1 MTFDVAEVPQLFII
15 TGYSGAGKS
24 SVLRAL
30 EDLGCLCIDNLPIA
44 LMPSFAQFVEQ
55 PLCSGQKVVL
65 GIDIRAGQDMHELV
79 REVTAWRT
87 QKKYNVR
94 IVFLTSSPDILLQRF
109 QETRRQHPLG
119 NQCSLSDA
127 LVYEKQL
134 LKPLH
139 DYADVVVD
147 TDQFTI
153 HQLRAFVRSVFL
165 PETKPIMMVTLVSFG
180 FKYGVPHESNFVYD
194 IRALPNPHFVADLKA
209 FDGMDAR
216 IVDYLF
222 NQQEVKEYW
231 QQLVNFIN
239 FSLKRSYQEGRLTL
253 QIAIGCTGGR
263 HRSVAFV
270 QKLAALHID
279 YVQFFVKHRDRTR
292 ES

>member
-1 MTFDVAEVPQLFII
+1 MTLQTEAPQLFII

-55 PLCSGQKVVL
+55 PLRSGQKVVL

-79 REVTAWRT
+79 REVTQWRT
-87 QKKYNVR
+87 QKNYHVR
-94 IVFLTSSPDILLQRF
+94 IVFLTSSPAILLQRF

-119 NQCSLSDA
+119 NQRSLLDA
-127 LVYEKQL
+127 LAQEKQL

-139 DYADVVVD
+139 DCADVVVD

-165 PETKPIMMVTLVSFG
+165 PETKPMMMVTLMSFG
-180 FKYGVPHESNFVYD
+180 FKYGAPHESNFVYD
-194 IRALPNPHFVADLKA
+194 IRALPNPYFVPELKQL
-209 FDGMDAR
+209 DGTDER
-216 IVDYLF
+216 IVDFLF
-222 NQQEVKEYW
+222 NQLEVQEYW
-231 QQLVNFIN
+231 QQLVQFIN
-239 FSLKRSYQEGRLTL
+239 FSLQRSYQEGRLAL

-270 QKLAALHID
+270 QKLAALHFD